1 MSSGLMLALILVALF
16 ASIAIGYLTK
26 KNIGYIA
33 IAFAYILGVFVFKQ
47 SAGSILGLWPTGL
60 FLTMVSIMAFYGYA
74 SANGTL
80 QLLAEKVIYPFR
92 KKVMLL
98 PFVVFFVEII
108 LASIAGNTA
117 VTAFFPVLC
126 FTIALTAGWDPV
138 LFSTISCFASV
149 LGGSLPWS
157 QTGVLINGIL
167 EKAGMADMAGS
178 YTLRNS
184 IASIISFTIFIILVF
199 IFTKGSKVKSI
210 EMEQPKAFNPVQKK
224 TLVVVAVVAVLVV
237 VPSLFKILAP
247 ASGIGKMAGN
257 FNLGLI
263 AFTGA
268 AVCALLNLGQEREII
283 RRIPWGTFIMICGVY
298 ILVSLATAVGATDKL
313 SEMIG
318 LGLPNWLIAPIFA
331 LAAGIMSMF
340 SSFQVVIAI
349 MLPMVPSIVGITG
362 ANPVLYIVAIFAG
375 SISASISPFSNGGMM
390 TMSQCYDEVERD
402 KLFNKQFIMAICAVL
417 FITVLSLIGVY
428 RLF

>member
-1 MSSGLMLALILVALF
+1 MLVIILVALF
-16 ASIAIGYLTK
+16 ASIGIGYVTK
-26 KNIGYIA
+26 KNIGFIA
-33 IAFAYILGVFVFKQ
+33 LAFSYILGVFVFKQ
-47 SAGSILGLWPTGL
+47 SAGTILGLWPTGL

-74 SANGTL
+74 TSNGSL
-80 QLLAEKVIYPFR
+80 QLLAQKVIYPFR
-92 KKVMLL
+92 KNVKIL
-98 PFVVFFVEII
+98 PFVVFIIEII
-108 LASIAGNTA
+108 IASVAGNTA

-149 LGGSLPWS
+149 VGGSLPWS
-157 QTGVLINGIL
+157 QTGVLISDIL
-167 EKAGMADMAGS
+167 TKAGMEEMAGS

-184 IASIISFTIFIILVF
+184 IASIVTFFIFIILLF
-199 IFTKGSKVKSI
+199 IFTKGYKVKSI
-210 EMEQPKAFNPVQKK
+210 EMEKPQPFNAVQKK
-224 TLVVVAVVAVLVV
+224 TLIIVLIVAILVV

-247 ASGIGKMAGN
+247 ATGLAKISGK

-268 AVCALLNLGQEREII
+268 AICALLNLGNEKEII
-283 RRIPWGTFIMICGVY
+283 TKRIPWGTFIMICGVY
-298 ILVSLATAVGATDKL
+298 ILVSLATTVGATDKL
-313 SEMIG
+313 SEIIG
-318 LGLPNWLIAPIFA
+318 SGLPSWAIAPVFA
-331 LAAGIMSMF
+331 LIAGIMSMF

-402 KLFNKQFIMAICAVL
+402 KLFNKQLIVSVCAIIFVT
-417 FITVLSLIGVY
+417 ILSLIGVY